1 MVHSIIGCSRVPLEE
16 LFDKIEPK
24 SPGQEE
30 LKKALLSDKD
40 LVGVFGPTG
49 TGKSLFAIA
58 YGLTA
63 VYRGKYRRLVLSRPI
78 IDVVSGREITLF
90 SEPETYFKHAS
101 EYLRDILAG
110 FADVKALED
119 AISSG
124 KLILADPHFLR
135 GRTFDDSVIVLD
147 DAQSVP
153 AETIVEIVTRMGRNS
168 RLIIAGDPIFQRT
181 AELGRDGAT
190 LAREILFGEE
200 TAVVVDLGVKDIVR
214 PGARRGVKLLLELQM
229 RKRVLDEVEKK
240 VKDTAKVYAA
250 DADIITVANL
260 TEAKKRWEIT
270 SEHAPDVLIVVKE
283 GHLGRIIGV
292 GGERIQS
299 IEKEVGLKLRAI
311 QLTLDLKEFI
321 RAVHPVAWIHKHI
334 VDFDFA
340 GNSLKLTVARGHMGP
355 MLGQKGSYIRFLNDV
370 MEKLIGVE
378 VNVVESE
385 EEVEKAR
392 RRRR

>member
-1 MVHSIIGCSRVPLEE
+1 MALEE

-90 SEPETYFKHAS
+90 GEPETYFKHAS

-370 MEKLIGVE
+370 MEKLVGVE
-378 VNVVESE
+378 VNAVESE

>member
-1 MVHSIIGCSRVPLEE
+1 VALEE

-24 SPGQEE
+24 SPGQEK

-49 TGKSLFAIA
+49 TGKSLFAMA

>member
-1 MVHSIIGCSRVPLEE
+1 VALEE

-270 SEHAPDVLIVVKE
+270 GEHAPDVLIVVKE

>member
-1 MVHSIIGCSRVPLEE
+1 MVHSIVGCSRVALEE

>member
-1 MVHSIIGCSRVPLEE
+1 VALEE

-292 GGERIQS
+292 GGERIQN

>member
-1 MVHSIIGCSRVPLEE
+1 MALEE

-168 RLIIAGDPIFQRT
+168 RLIIEGDPIFQRT

>member
-1 MVHSIIGCSRVPLEE
+1 VALEE

-321 RAVHPVAWIHKHI
+321 RAAHPVAWIHKHI

>member
-1 MVHSIIGCSRVPLEE
+1 VALEE

-30 LKKALLSDKD
+30 LRKALLSDKD

-78 IDVVSGREITLF
+78 IDVVTGREITLF

-124 KLILADPHFLR
+124 RLILADPHFLR
-135 GRTFDDSVIVLD
+135 GRTFDDSIIVLD

-168 RLIIAGDPIFQRT
+168 RLVIAGDPIFQRT
-181 AELGRDGAT
+181 SEPGRDGAT
-190 LAREILFGEE
+190 LAREILLGEE

-240 VKDTAKVYAA
+240 VKDTAKVYAP
-250 DADIITVANL
+250 DADIVTVVNL
-260 TEAKKRWEIT
+260 TDAKKKWEIT
-270 SEHAPDVLIVVKE
+270 SEHTPDALVVVKE

-292 GGERIQS
+292 KGERIQS
-299 IEKEVGLKLRAI
+299 IEKDVGMKLRAI
-311 QLTLDLKEFI
+311 QLTLDFKEFV

-340 GNSLKLTVARGHMGP
+340 GNSLRLVVARGHMGP
-355 MLGQKGSYIRFLNDV
+355 MLGQRGSYIRFLNDV
-370 MEKLIGVE
+370 MEKLIGVG
-378 VNVVESE
+378 VHVVESE
-385 EEVEKAR
+385 EEVEKGKPKKKR
-392 RRRR
+392 

>member
-1 MVHSIIGCSRVPLEE
+1 VALEE
-16 LFDKIEPK
+16 LFDKVEPK

-30 LKKALLSDKD
+30 LRKALLSDKD

-63 VYRGKYRRLVLSRPI
+63 TYRGRYRRVVLSRPI
-78 IDVVSGREITLF
+78 IDVVTGREITLF

-119 AISSG
+119 SISSG

-135 GRTFDDSVIVLD
+135 GRTFDDSVIILD

-181 AELGRDGAT
+181 AEHGRDGAT
-190 LAREILFGEE
+190 LAREILLGEE
-200 TAVVVDLGVKDIVR
+200 TAVVVDLGIKDIVR

-229 RKRVLDEVEKK
+229 RKRPLDDVEKK
-240 VKDTAKVYAA
+240 VKDAARVYAA
-250 DADIITVANL
+250 DADIVTVANL
-260 TEAKKRWEIT
+260 MDAKRKWEIT
-270 SEHAPDVLIVVKE
+270 SEHSPDVLVVVKE
-283 GHLGRIIGV
+283 GHLGRIIGA
-292 GGERIQS
+292 GGERIQN

-311 QLTLDLKEFI
+311 QLTLDLKEFV
-321 RAVHPVAWIHKHI
+321 RAVHPIAWIHKHI

-340 GNSLKLTVARGHMGP
+340 GNSLRLAVARGHMGP
-355 MLGQKGSYIRFLNDV
+355 MLGQRGSYIRFLNEV

-378 VNVVESE
+378 VKVVESE
-385 EEVEKAR
+385 VEVEKAR

>member
-1 MVHSIIGCSRVPLEE
+1 MALEE

-30 LKKALLSDKD
+30 LRKALLSDKD

-78 IDVVSGREITLF
+78 IDVVTGREITLF

-124 KLILADPHFLR
+124 RLILADPHFLR
-135 GRTFDDSVIVLD
+135 GRTFDDSIIVLD

-168 RLIIAGDPIFQRT
+168 RLVIAGDPIFQRT
-181 AELGRDGAT
+181 SEPGRDGAT
-190 LAREILFGEE
+190 LAREILLGEE

-240 VKDTAKVYAA
+240 VKDTAKVYAP
-250 DADIITVANL
+250 DADIVTVVNL
-260 TEAKKRWEIT
+260 TDAKKKWEIT
-270 SEHAPDVLIVVKE
+270 SEHTPDALVVVKE

-292 GGERIQS
+292 KGERIQS
-299 IEKEVGLKLRAI
+299 IEKDVGMKLRAI
-311 QLTLDLKEFI
+311 QLTLDLKEFV

-340 GNSLKLTVARGHMGP
+340 GNSLRLVVARGHMGP
-355 MLGQKGSYIRFLNDV
+355 MLGQRGSYIRFLNDV
-370 MEKLIGVE
+370 MEKLIGVG
-378 VNVVESE
+378 VHVVESE
-385 EEVEKAR
+385 EEVEKGKPKKKR
-392 RRRR
+392 

>member
-1 MVHSIIGCSRVPLEE
+1 VALEE

-30 LKKALLSDKD
+30 LKKALLLDKD

>member
-1 MVHSIIGCSRVPLEE
+1 VALEE

-90 SEPETYFKHAS
+90 GEPETYFKHAS

-135 GRTFDDSVIVLD
+135 GRTFDDSMIVLD

>member
-1 MVHSIIGCSRVPLEE
+1 MALEE

-24 SPGQEE
+24 SPGQEK

>member
-1 MVHSIIGCSRVPLEE
+1 VALEE

-30 LKKALLSDKD
+30 LRKALLSDKD

-78 IDVVSGREITLF
+78 IDVVTGREITLF

-124 KLILADPHFLR
+124 RLILADPHFLR
-135 GRTFDDSVIVLD
+135 GRTFDDSIIVLD

-168 RLIIAGDPIFQRT
+168 RLVIAGDPIFQRT
-181 AELGRDGAT
+181 SEPGRDGAT
-190 LAREILFGEE
+190 LAREILLGEE
-200 TAVVVDLGVKDIVR
+200 TAVVVDLGIKDIVR

-240 VKDTAKVYAA
+240 VKDTARVYAP
-250 DADIITVANL
+250 DADIVTVVNL
-260 TEAKKRWEIT
+260 TDAKKKWEIT
-270 SEHAPDVLIVVKE
+270 SEHTPDALVVVKE

-292 GGERIQS
+292 KGERIQS
-299 IEKEVGLKLRAI
+299 IEKDVGMKLRAI
-311 QLTLDLKEFI
+311 QLTLDLKEFV

-340 GNSLKLTVARGHMGP
+340 GNSLRLVVARGHMGP
-355 MLGQKGSYIRFLNDV
+355 MLGQRGSYIRFLNDV
-370 MEKLIGVE
+370 MEKLIGVG
-378 VNVVESE
+378 VHVVESE
-385 EEVEKAR
+385 EEVEKPKKR
-392 RRRR
+392 R

>member
-1 MVHSIIGCSRVPLEE
+1 VALEE

-30 LKKALLSDKD
+30 LRKALLSDKD

-78 IDVVSGREITLF
+78 IDVVTGREITLF

-119 AISSG
+119 AVSSG
-124 KLILADPHFLR
+124 RLILADPHFLR
-135 GRTFDDSVIVLD
+135 GRTFDDSIIVLD

-168 RLIIAGDPIFQRT
+168 RLVIAGDPIFQRT
-181 AELGRDGAT
+181 SEPGRDGAT
-190 LAREILFGEE
+190 LAREILLGEE

-240 VKDTAKVYAA
+240 VKDTAKVYAP
-250 DADIITVANL
+250 DADIVTVVNL
-260 TEAKKRWEIT
+260 TDAKKKWEIT
-270 SEHAPDVLIVVKE
+270 SEHTPDALVVVKE

-292 GGERIQS
+292 KGERIQS
-299 IEKEVGLKLRAI
+299 IEKDVGVKLRAI
-311 QLTLDLKEFI
+311 QLTLDLKEFV

-334 VDFDFA
+334 ADFDFA
-340 GNSLKLTVARGHMGP
+340 GNSLRLVVARGHMGP
-355 MLGQKGSYIRFLNDV
+355 MLGQRGSYIRFLNDV
-370 MEKLIGVE
+370 MEKLIGVG
-378 VNVVESE
+378 VHVVESE
-385 EEVEKAR
+385 EEVEKGKPKKKR
-392 RRRR
+392 

>member
-1 MVHSIIGCSRVPLEE
+1 VALEE

>member
-1 MVHSIIGCSRVPLEE
+1 MALEE

-30 LKKALLSDKD
+30 LRKALLSDKD

-78 IDVVSGREITLF
+78 IDVVTGREITLF
-90 SEPETYFKHAS
+90 SDPETYFKHAS

-124 KLILADPHFLR
+124 RLILADPHFLR
-135 GRTFDDSVIVLD
+135 GRTFDDSIIVLD

-168 RLIIAGDPIFQRT
+168 RLVIAGDPIFQRT
-181 AELGRDGAT
+181 SEPGRDGAT
-190 LAREILFGEE
+190 LAREILLGEE

-240 VKDTAKVYAA
+240 VKDTAKVYAP
-250 DADIITVANL
+250 DADIVTVVNL
-260 TEAKKRWEIT
+260 TDAKKKWEIT
-270 SEHAPDVLIVVKE
+270 SEHTPDALVVVKE

-292 GGERIQS
+292 KGERIQS
-299 IEKEVGLKLRAI
+299 IEKDVGMRLRAI
-311 QLTLDLKEFI
+311 QLTLDLKEFV

-340 GNSLKLTVARGHMGP
+340 GNSLRLVVARGHMGP
-355 MLGQKGSYIRFLNDV
+355 MLGQRGSYIRFLNDV
-370 MEKLIGVE
+370 MEKLIGVG
-378 VNVVESE
+378 VHVVESE
-385 EEVEKAR
+385 EEVEKGKPKKKR
-392 RRRR
+392 

>member
-1 MVHSIIGCSRVPLEE
+1 MALEE

-30 LKKALLSDKD
+30 LRKALLSDKD

-78 IDVVSGREITLF
+78 IDVVTGREITLF
-90 SEPETYFKHAS
+90 SDPETYFKHAS

-124 KLILADPHFLR
+124 RLILADPHFLR
-135 GRTFDDSVIVLD
+135 GRTFDDSIIVLD

-168 RLIIAGDPIFQRT
+168 RLVIAGDPIFQRT
-181 AELGRDGAT
+181 SEPGRDGAT
-190 LAREILFGEE
+190 LAREILLGEE

-240 VKDTAKVYAA
+240 VKDTAKVYAP
-250 DADIITVANL
+250 DADIVTVVNL
-260 TEAKKRWEIT
+260 TDAKKKWEIT
-270 SEHAPDVLIVVKE
+270 SEHTPDALVVVKE

-292 GGERIQS
+292 KGERIQS
-299 IEKEVGLKLRAI
+299 IEKDVGMKLRAI
-311 QLTLDLKEFI
+311 QLTLDLKEFV

-340 GNSLKLTVARGHMGP
+340 GNSLRLVVARGHMGP
-355 MLGQKGSYIRFLNDV
+355 MLGQRGSYIRFLNDV
-370 MEKLIGVE
+370 MEKLIGVG
-378 VNVVESE
+378 VHVVESE
-385 EEVEKAR
+385 EEVEKGKPKKKR
-392 RRRR
+392 

>member
-1 MVHSIIGCSRVPLEE
+1 MALEE

-240 VKDTAKVYAA
+240 VKDTAKVYAT

-260 TEAKKRWEIT
+260 AEAKKRWEIT

-355 MLGQKGSYIRFLNDV
+355 MLGQKGSYVRFLNDV

-385 EEVEKAR
+385 EEFEKAR
-392 RRRR
+392 RRR

>member
-1 MVHSIIGCSRVPLEE
+1 VALEE

-30 LKKALLSDKD
+30 LRKALLSDKD

-78 IDVVSGREITLF
+78 IDVVTGREITLF

-119 AISSG
+119 AVSSG
-124 KLILADPHFLR
+124 RLILADPHFLR
-135 GRTFDDSVIVLD
+135 GRTFDDSIIVLD

-168 RLIIAGDPIFQRT
+168 RLVIAGDPIFQRT
-181 AELGRDGAT
+181 SEPGRDGAT
-190 LAREILFGEE
+190 LAREILLGEE
-200 TAVVVDLGVKDIVR
+200 TAVVVDLGIKDIVR

-240 VKDTAKVYAA
+240 VKDTAKVYAP
-250 DADIITVANL
+250 DADIVTVVNL
-260 TEAKKRWEIT
+260 TDAKKKWEIT
-270 SEHAPDVLIVVKE
+270 SEHTPDALVVVKE

-292 GGERIQS
+292 KGERIQS
-299 IEKEVGLKLRAI
+299 IEKDVGMKLRAI
-311 QLTLDLKEFI
+311 QLTLDLKEFV

-340 GNSLKLTVARGHMGP
+340 GNSLRLVVARGHMGP
-355 MLGQKGSYIRFLNDV
+355 MLGQRGSYIRFLNDV
-370 MEKLIGVE
+370 MEKLIGVG
-378 VNVVESE
+378 VHVVESE
-385 EEVEKAR
+385 EEVEKGKPKKR
-392 RRRR
+392 R

>member
-1 MVHSIIGCSRVPLEE
+1 MALEE

-30 LKKALLSDKD
+30 LRKALLSDKD

-78 IDVVSGREITLF
+78 IDVVTGREITLF

-124 KLILADPHFLR
+124 RLILADPHFLR
-135 GRTFDDSVIVLD
+135 GRTFDDSIIVLD

-168 RLIIAGDPIFQRT
+168 RLVIAGDPIFQRT
-181 AELGRDGAT
+181 SEPGRDGAT
-190 LAREILFGEE
+190 LAREILLGEE

-240 VKDTAKVYAA
+240 VKDTAKVYAP
-250 DADIITVANL
+250 DADIVTVVNL
-260 TEAKKRWEIT
+260 TDAKKKWEIT
-270 SEHAPDVLIVVKE
+270 SEHTPDALVVVKE

-292 GGERIQS
+292 KGERIQS
-299 IEKEVGLKLRAI
+299 IEKDVGMRLRAI
-311 QLTLDLKEFI
+311 QLTLDLKEFV

-340 GNSLKLTVARGHMGP
+340 GNSLRLVVARGHMGP
-355 MLGQKGSYIRFLNDV
+355 MLGQRGSYIRFLNDV
-370 MEKLIGVE
+370 MEKLIGVG
-378 VNVVESE
+378 VHVVESE
-385 EEVEKAR
+385 EEVEKGKPKKKR
-392 RRRR
+392 

>member
-1 MVHSIIGCSRVPLEE
+1 VALEE

-30 LKKALLSDKD
+30 LRKALLSDKD

-63 VYRGKYRRLVLSRPI
+63 VYRGKFRRLVLSRPI
-78 IDVVSGREITLF
+78 IDVVTGREITLF

-124 KLILADPHFLR
+124 RLILADPHFLR
-135 GRTFDDSVIVLD
+135 GRTFDDSIIVLD

-168 RLIIAGDPIFQRT
+168 RLVIAGDPIFQRT
-181 AELGRDGAT
+181 SEPGRDGAT
-190 LAREILFGEE
+190 LAREILLGEE

-240 VKDTAKVYAA
+240 VKDTAKVYAP
-250 DADIITVANL
+250 DADIVTVVNL
-260 TEAKKRWEIT
+260 TDAKKKWEIT
-270 SEHAPDVLIVVKE
+270 SEHTPDALVVVKE

-292 GGERIQS
+292 KGERIQS
-299 IEKEVGLKLRAI
+299 IEKDVGMKLRAI
-311 QLTLDLKEFI
+311 QLTLDLKEFV

-340 GNSLKLTVARGHMGP
+340 GNSLRLVVARGHMGP
-355 MLGQKGSYIRFLNDV
+355 MLGQRGSYIRFLNDV
-370 MEKLIGVE
+370 MEKLIGVG
-378 VNVVESE
+378 VHVVESE
-385 EEVEKAR
+385 EEVEKGKPKKKR
-392 RRRR
+392 

>member
-1 MVHSIIGCSRVPLEE
+1 MALEE

-90 SEPETYFKHAS
+90 GEPETYFKHAS

-270 SEHAPDVLIVVKE
+270 SEHSPDVLIVVKE

-378 VNVVESE
+378 VNAVESE

>member
-1 MVHSIIGCSRVPLEE
+1 MALEE

-30 LKKALLSDKD
+30 LRKALLSDKD

-78 IDVVSGREITLF
+78 IDVVTGREITLF

-119 AISSG
+119 AVSSG
-124 KLILADPHFLR
+124 RLILADPHFLR
-135 GRTFDDSVIVLD
+135 GRTFDDSIIVLD

-168 RLIIAGDPIFQRT
+168 RLVIAGDPIFQRT
-181 AELGRDGAT
+181 SEPGRDGAT
-190 LAREILFGEE
+190 LAREILLGEE
-200 TAVVVDLGVKDIVR
+200 TAVVVDLGIKDIVR

-240 VKDTAKVYAA
+240 VKDTAKVYAP
-250 DADIITVANL
+250 DADIVTVVNL
-260 TEAKKRWEIT
+260 TDAKKKWEIT
-270 SEHAPDVLIVVKE
+270 SEHTPDALVVVKE

-292 GGERIQS
+292 KGERIQS
-299 IEKEVGLKLRAI
+299 IEKDVGMKLRAI
-311 QLTLDLKEFI
+311 QLTLDLKEFV

-340 GNSLKLTVARGHMGP
+340 GNSLRLVVARGHMGP
-355 MLGQKGSYIRFLNDV
+355 MLGQRGSYIRFLNDV
-370 MEKLIGVE
+370 MERLIGVG
-378 VNVVESE
+378 VHVVESE
-385 EEVEKAR
+385 EEVGKPKKR
-392 RRRR
+392 R

>member
-1 MVHSIIGCSRVPLEE
+1 VALEE

-78 IDVVSGREITLF
+78 IDVVSGKEITLF

-292 GGERIQS
+292 GGERIQN

>member
-1 MVHSIIGCSRVPLEE
+1 MVHSIVGCSRVALEE

-292 GGERIQS
+292 GGERIQN

>member
-1 MVHSIIGCSRVPLEE
+1 MALEE

-90 SEPETYFKHAS
+90 GEPETYFKHAS

>member
-1 MVHSIIGCSRVPLEE
+1 VALEE

-30 LKKALLSDKD
+30 LRKALLSDKD

-78 IDVVSGREITLF
+78 IDVVTGREITLF

-124 KLILADPHFLR
+124 RLILADPHFLR
-135 GRTFDDSVIVLD
+135 GRTFDDSIIVLD

-168 RLIIAGDPIFQRT
+168 RLVIAGDPIFQRT
-181 AELGRDGAT
+181 SEPGRDGAT
-190 LAREILFGEE
+190 LAREILLGEE
-200 TAVVVDLGVKDIVR
+200 TAVVVDLGIKDIVR

-240 VKDTAKVYAA
+240 VKDTAKVYAP
-250 DADIITVANL
+250 DADIVTVVNL
-260 TEAKKRWEIT
+260 TDAKKKWEIT
-270 SEHAPDVLIVVKE
+270 SEHAPDALVVVKE

-292 GGERIQS
+292 KGERIQS
-299 IEKEVGLKLRAI
+299 IEKDVGMKLRAI
-311 QLTLDLKEFI
+311 QLTLDLKEFV

-340 GNSLKLTVARGHMGP
+340 GNSLRLIVARGHMGP
-355 MLGQKGSYIRFLNDV
+355 MLGQRGSYIRFLNDV
-370 MEKLIGVE
+370 MEKLIGVG
-378 VNVVESE
+378 VHVVESE
-385 EEVEKAR
+385 EEVEKGKPKKKR
-392 RRRR
+392 

>member
-1 MVHSIIGCSRVPLEE
+1 VALEE

-30 LKKALLSDKD
+30 LRKALLSDKD

-78 IDVVSGREITLF
+78 IDVVTGREITLF

-119 AISSG
+119 AVSSG
-124 KLILADPHFLR
+124 RLILADPHFLR
-135 GRTFDDSVIVLD
+135 GRTFDDSIIVLD

-168 RLIIAGDPIFQRT
+168 RLVIAGDPIFQRT
-181 AELGRDGAT
+181 SEPGRDGAT
-190 LAREILFGEE
+190 LAREILLGEE
-200 TAVVVDLGVKDIVR
+200 TAVVVDLGIKDIVR

-240 VKDTAKVYAA
+240 VKDTAKVYAP
-250 DADIITVANL
+250 DADVVTVVNL
-260 TEAKKRWEIT
+260 TDAKKKWEIT
-270 SEHAPDVLIVVKE
+270 SQHTPDALIVVKE

-292 GGERIQS
+292 KGERIQN
-299 IEKEVGLKLRAI
+299 IEKDVGMKLRAI
-311 QLTLDLKEFI
+311 QLTLDLKEFV

-340 GNSLKLTVARGHMGP
+340 GNSLRLVVARGHMGP
-355 MLGQKGSYIRFLNDV
+355 MLGQRGSYIRFLNDV
-370 MEKLIGVE
+370 MEKLIGVG

-385 EEVEKAR
+385 EEVEKGKPKKR
-392 RRRR
+392 R

>member
-1 MVHSIIGCSRVPLEE
+1 VALEE
-16 LFDKIEPK
+16 LFDKIEPR

-30 LKKALLSDKD
+30 LRKALLSDKD

-78 IDVVSGREITLF
+78 IDVVTGREITLF

-124 KLILADPHFLR
+124 RLILADPHFLR
-135 GRTFDDSVIVLD
+135 GRTFDDSIIVLD

-168 RLIIAGDPIFQRT
+168 RLVIAGDPIFQRT
-181 AELGRDGAT
+181 SEPGRDGAT
-190 LAREILFGEE
+190 LAREILLGEE

-240 VKDTAKVYAA
+240 VKDTAKVYAP
-250 DADIITVANL
+250 DADIVTVVNL
-260 TEAKKRWEIT
+260 TDAKKKWEIT
-270 SEHAPDVLIVVKE
+270 SEHTPDALVVVKE

-292 GGERIQS
+292 KGERIQS
-299 IEKEVGLKLRAI
+299 IEKDVGMKLRAI
-311 QLTLDLKEFI
+311 QLTLDLKEFV

-340 GNSLKLTVARGHMGP
+340 GNSLRLVVARGHMGP
-355 MLGQKGSYIRFLNDV
+355 MLGQRGSYIRFLNDV
-370 MEKLIGVE
+370 MEKLIGVG
-378 VNVVESE
+378 VHVVESE
-385 EEVEKAR
+385 EEVEKGKPKKKR
-392 RRRR
+392 

>member
-1 MVHSIIGCSRVPLEE
+1 
-16 LFDKIEPK
+16 
-24 SPGQEE
+24 
-30 LKKALLSDKD
+30 
-40 LVGVFGPTG
+40 
-49 TGKSLFAIA
+49 
-58 YGLTA
+58 
-63 VYRGKYRRLVLSRPI
+63 
-78 IDVVSGREITLF
+78 
-90 SEPETYFKHAS
+90 
-101 EYLRDILAG
+101 
-110 FADVKALED
+110 
-119 AISSG
+119 
-124 KLILADPHFLR
+124 
-135 GRTFDDSVIVLD
+135 
-147 DAQSVP
+147 
-153 AETIVEIVTRMGRNS
+153 
-168 RLIIAGDPIFQRT
+168 
-181 AELGRDGAT
+181 
-190 LAREILFGEE
+190 
-200 TAVVVDLGVKDIVR
+200 VVVDLGVKDIVR

-240 VKDTAKVYAA
+240 VKDTAKVYAT

-260 TEAKKRWEIT
+260 AEAKKRWEIT

-355 MLGQKGSYIRFLNDV
+355 MLGQKGSYVRFLNDV

-392 RRRR
+392 RRR

>member
-1 MVHSIIGCSRVPLEE
+1 MALEE

-355 MLGQKGSYIRFLNDV
+355 MLGQKGSYVRFLNDV